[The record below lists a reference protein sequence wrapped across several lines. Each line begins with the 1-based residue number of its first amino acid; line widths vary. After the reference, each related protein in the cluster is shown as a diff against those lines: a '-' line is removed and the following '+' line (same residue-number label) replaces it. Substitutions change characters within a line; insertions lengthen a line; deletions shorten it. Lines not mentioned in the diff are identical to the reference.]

1 MYIDFNKLKNTEE
14 TRNALLSAARTAN
27 GYDGSYDWAD
37 TYEDFNEMFVE
48 MDPKEIANRVFFG
61 NYDPNADFYRLDA
74 YGNVDSVSGENLLKQ
89 AWEEREDIVYSL
101 NEDDEYFDEDRREV
115 ARLAR

>member
-1 MYIDFNKLKNTEE
+1 MAIDFRKLEDNEE
-14 TRNALLSAARTAN
+14 TRNALLDAAITAN

-37 TYEDFNEMFVE
+37 TYEDLNEMFGTR
-48 MDPKEIANRVFFG
+48 DADFIANRVFFG